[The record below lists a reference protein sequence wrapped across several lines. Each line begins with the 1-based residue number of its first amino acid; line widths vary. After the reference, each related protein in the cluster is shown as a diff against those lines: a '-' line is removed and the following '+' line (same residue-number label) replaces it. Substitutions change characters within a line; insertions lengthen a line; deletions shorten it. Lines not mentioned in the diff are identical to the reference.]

1 MKSLLFAFLAS
12 VGFVFLVIFVYLL
25 IWELPVVE
33 EEELTLLEL
42 CANSTIQWS
51 GLNACDADRNC
62 NLTGDEIS
70 ALFSTYKVSLMSCS
84 MEITRSQLAVN
95 PEPSYPP
102 ELEEESFDAG

>member
-12 VGFVFLVIFVYLL
+12 VGFVFLVFFGYYM
-25 IWELPVVE
+25 IWELPVDE
-33 EEELTLLEL
+33 EEPTMVEL
-42 CANSTIQWS
+42 CLSSTIQWS

-62 NLTGDEIS
+62 NLTTEEIS
-70 ALFSTYKVSLMSCS
+70 GMFSTYKVSLMSCS